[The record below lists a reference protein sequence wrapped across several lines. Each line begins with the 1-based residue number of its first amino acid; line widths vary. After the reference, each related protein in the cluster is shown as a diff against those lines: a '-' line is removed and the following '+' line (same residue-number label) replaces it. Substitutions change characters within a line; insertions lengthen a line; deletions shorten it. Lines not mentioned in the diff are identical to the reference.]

1 MNCSNDVPA
10 RFGPMLCI
18 KRVAIG
24 WARNAVYLSA
34 LGLALPWLC
43 WRRVRTSR
51 YQAGLEQKLF
61 GLAQPTAKL
70 DSADNL
76 PTIWLHGVSVGEIQ
90 LLKPLVAA
98 WQARH
103 PGWRFV
109 VSCTTDSGMQV
120 ARTAFGDD
128 VLLFY
133 FPLDFTWA
141 VSRTLDCLRPDML
154 VLGELELWPNTIDAC
169 RDRRIP
175 VAVVNGRLSERSF
188 SRYRRFSWL
197 TRPMFDKL
205 SLIAA
210 QSESNAQ
217 RFRRCGAATTTI
229 VTGSIKFDNVSFD
242 RQAPAVAR
250 LRRWA
255 GLQPEHRVWVMGSTQ
270 AGEEL
275 PAVHAWQQLRIQFPL
290 LKLIIVPR
298 HPDRFQQ
305 VAEDIQRT
313 GVRMQRRSAAG
324 ELQSADDWDVLL
336 VDSVGELKWWWGL
349 AEIAIV
355 GGSFGARGGQN
366 MLEPAAY
373 GANVAFG
380 PNTSNFRDIVE
391 LLLTGDGAVRLPSL
405 DDLTDWLRQQLLDP
419 EPGRQ
424 RGRRAQAIIARS
436 AGALDRTL
444 DALDGLLHLG
454 VASQASTC
462 RPCRD

>member
-1 MNCSNDVPA
+1 MA
-10 RFGPMLCI
+10 RL
-18 KRVAIG
+18 AIG
-24 WARNAVYLSA
+24 WIRNAIYLA
-34 LGLALPWLC
+34 VLGLALPWLC
-43 WRRVRTSR
+43 WRRLKTNR
-51 YQAGLEQKLF
+51 YQAGLKQKLC
-61 GLAQPTAKL
+61 GLSASAIDAFSATAPGAQPNSTV
-70 DSADNL
+70 SHR

-103 PGWRFV
+103 PTWQFA

-141 VSRTLDCLRPDML
+141 ISRTLDSLQPDML

-169 RDRRIP
+169 GQRRIP

-188 SRYRRFSWL
+188 SRYRKFSWL
-197 TRPMFDKL
+197 TQPMFDKL

-217 RFRRCGAATTTI
+217 RFRLCGAPTTTI

-242 RQAPAVAR
+242 RQAPEVAQ
-250 LRRWA
+250 LRCWA

-275 PAVHAWQQLRIQFPL
+275 PAVHAWQQLSTQFPL

-305 VAEDIQRT
+305 VADDIQRA
-313 GVRMQRRSAAG
+313 GVRMQRRSTTN
-324 ELQSADDWDVLL
+324 EPQSADDWDVLL

-349 AEIAIV
+349 AEIAVV
-355 GGSFGARGGQN
+355 GGSFGPRGGQN

-391 LLLTGDGAVRLPSL
+391 LLLAGDAAVRLSSL
-405 DDLTDWLRQQLLDP
+405 DELTDWLRQQLLDP
-419 EPGRQ
+419 EPGSQ
-424 RGRRAQAIIARS
+424 RGARAQAIIARS

-454 VASQASTC
+454 FASQASIC
-462 RPCRD
+462 RPYRD

>member
-1 MNCSNDVPA
+1 MA
-10 RFGPMLCI
+10 RL
-18 KRVAIG
+18 AIG
-24 WARNAVYLSA
+24 WTRNAIYLSV
-34 LGLALPWLC
+34 LGFALPWLC
-43 WRRVRTSR
+43 WRCIKTKR
-51 YQAGLEQKLF
+51 YQAGLTQKLI
-61 GLAQPTAKL
+61 GLSPSDTTPHAVFEN
-70 DSADNL
+70 SAARQHPL
-76 PTIWLHGVSVGEIQ
+76 IWLHGVSVGEIQ

-103 PGWRFV
+103 PNWRFA

-120 ARTAFGDD
+120 ARSAFGDD

-133 FPLDFTWA
+133 FPLDFSWA
-141 VSRTLDCLRPDML
+141 VARTLTSLRPAML

-188 SRYRRFSWL
+188 GRYRRFAWL

-210 QSESNAQ
+210 QSESNAE
-217 RFRRCGAATTTI
+217 RFRQCGASTTTI

-242 RQAPAVAR
+242 RQAPEVAQ
-250 LRRWA
+250 LRSWA
-255 GLQPEHRVWVMGSTQ
+255 GIQAEHRVWVMGSTQ

-275 PAVHAWQQLRIQFPL
+275 PAVRAWQQLKTQFPL
-290 LKLIIVPR
+290 LKLIVVPR

-305 VAEDIQRT
+305 VAEEIERT
-313 GVRMQRRSAAG
+313 GVRMLRRSNASGPLVGDA
-324 ELQSADDWDVLL
+324 WDVLL

-349 AEIAIV
+349 ADIAIV

-380 PNTSNFRDIVE
+380 PNTSNFRDSVE
-391 LLLTGDGAVRLPSL
+391 LLLAGDGAVRLSSL
-405 DDLTDWLRQQLLDP
+405 DKLTDWLRQQLFNP
-419 EPGRQ
+419 APGQ
-424 RGRRAQAIIARS
+424 KRGRRAQTIIARS
-436 AGALDRTL
+436 AGALGRTL
-444 DALDGLLHLG
+444 DALDGLLE
-454 VASQASTC
+454 SE
-462 RPCRD
+462 